1 MSIKRP
7 ALGKGI
13 GALLGDNL
21 QEQKGPSGQRFFLCP
36 VENLRP
42 HSQQPRKSFD
52 DAKMG
57 ELVAS
62 IREKGI
68 IQPLVVRQQ
77 GDHWQIIAGERRWRA
92 AQKAGLLEV
101 PVVIQDV
108 SEDSALEMAL
118 IENIQ
123 REDLNP
129 LEEAAAYRN
138 LMDVFTLSQEDV
150 ARRVGKDRST
160 VANSLRLLKLPAK
173 ARQELA
179 GGRLT
184 MGHARALLALEVS
197 EDIDEAAVEV
207 IRRKLSVR
215 ETEALVKKIKH
226 FQESGAVAKKKLA
239 RDPHYDRLEEELRA
253 ALGTKARISP
263 SGRGGKLELQY
274 SSVEELDRLL
284 ERLGV
289 S

>member
-1 MSIKRP
+1 MGSKRP

-13 GALLGDNL
+13 GALLGSNM
-21 QEQKGPSGQRFFLCP
+21 QEQKGPGGNRYFLCP
-36 VENLRP
+36 IEELRP

-52 DAKMG
+52 DGKMA

-62 IREKGI
+62 VKEKGI
-68 IQPLVVRQQ
+68 IQPLVVRRQE
-77 GDHWQIIAGERRWRA
+77 DHWQIIAGERRWRA

-138 LMDVFTLSQEDV
+138 LMDVFDLSQEDV
-150 ARRVGKDRST
+150 AQRVGKDRST
-160 VANSLRLLKLPAK
+160 VANSLRLLRLPDK
-173 ARQELA
+173 ARLQLA
-179 GGRLT
+179 AGSLT
-184 MGHARALLALEVS
+184 MGHARALLSLEVD
-197 EDIDEAAVEV
+197 EDIDEAAGEV
-207 IRRKLSVR
+207 IRRKLTVR
-215 ETEALVKKIKH
+215 ETEALVKKIKN
-226 FQESGAVAKKKLA
+226 FQSGGGSAPKKPA
-239 RDPHYDRLEEELRA
+239 RDPYYDRLEEELKA

-263 SGRGGKLELQY
+263 KGRGGRLEIHY
-274 SSVEELDRLL
+274 ANVEELDRLL
-284 ERLGV
+284 ARLGV
-289 S
+289 G